1 MPDSLRPR
9 GPIRLSV
16 HGILQARILEWVAIL
31 QGIFPTQGSNPGL
44 PHCQQTLTP
53 EPPGKPTDAGGRLPS
68 LRLDPVPSGFPG
80 GWGKASAHHCRR
92 LDGSWS
98 GTSHAHAPQL
108 LSLGSGAR
116 TLQLLK
122 PARPRARPQHE
133 KPLQGGTRAGEP
145 PPPRHGW
152 GEPCSSGNPR
162 CVSS

>member
-53 EPPGKPTDAGGRLPS
+53 EPPGKPTDAGGRLPL

-92 LDGSWS
+92 LDGFLVGNLTRPCTTATEPGLWS
-98 GTSHAHAPQL
+98 PDAAATEACASE
-108 LSLGSGAR
+108 S
-116 TLQLLK
+116 
-122 PARPRARPQHE
+122 PATA
-133 KPLQGGTRAGEP
+133 
-145 PPPRHGW
+145 
-152 GEPCSSGNPR
+152 
-162 CVSS
+162 